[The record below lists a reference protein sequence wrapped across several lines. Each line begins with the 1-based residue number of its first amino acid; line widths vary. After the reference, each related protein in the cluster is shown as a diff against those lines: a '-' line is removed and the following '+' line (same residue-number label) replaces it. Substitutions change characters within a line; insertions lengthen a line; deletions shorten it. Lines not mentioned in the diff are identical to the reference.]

1 MYKKFQ
7 LVVAV
12 LCGSLAINITTTS
25 IATASTLSNVLAKY
39 CVPKDSS
46 ICSASSK
53 ATYNAQKNVCEC
65 QACGMFYNTAS
76 RKCEPCAVGTYVNNR
91 YSTTCISPSCGAG
104 RYPSITQNINSC
116 AKGYY
121 RIVLSTCS

>member
-1 MYKKFQ
+1 MDFRKKY
-7 LVVAV
+7 
-12 LCGSLAINITTTS
+12 LCICIGIFCLYPFDANS
-25 IATASTLSNVLAKY
+25 STLSSILAKY

-46 ICSASSK
+46 ICSASTR

-65 QACGMFYNTAS
+65 QACGMFYNANS

-104 RYPSITQNINSC
+104 QYPSITQHIDSC

-121 RIVLSTCS
+121 RTVLSTCS